1 MQLAGGNVLLTGA
14 SGGIGKAIARALHER
29 GARVIVT
36 GRRADALEELRAELG
51 GDTTVLDAD
60 LADRDA
66 VRALVERAGPLDALV
81 ANAALPAS
89 GRVDSFTAEEIDRAL
104 DVNLRAPMQLAR
116 ALQPGMVERGRGH
129 MVFVSSLS
137 GKVSNGGSAIYS
149 ATKFGLRAFGVGLRE
164 DLIGSGVG
172 VTTVYPG
179 FISDAGMFAETG
191 MKLPPGV
198 GTRTPEAVAAA
209 VVRGIEHGKAELD
222 VAPLG
227 MRVGARLWGLSPT
240 AMGALQRRMGSL
252 KIADEL
258 AAGQRSKR

>member
-36 GRRADALEELRAELG
+36 GRRTDALEELRAELG

-89 GRVDSFTAEEIDRAL
+89 GRVDSFTPEEIDRAL

-137 GKVSNGGSAIYS
+137 GKVSTAARRSTRPPSSAS
-149 ATKFGLRAFGVGLRE
+149 GPSRWASGRTS
-164 DLIGSGVG
+164 SGV
-172 VTTVYPG
+172 
-179 FISDAGMFAETG
+179 AWA
-191 MKLPPGV
+191 
-198 GTRTPEAVAAA
+198 
-209 VVRGIEHGKAELD
+209 
-222 VAPLG
+222 
-227 MRVGARLWGLSPT
+227 
-240 AMGALQRRMGSL
+240 
-252 KIADEL
+252 
-258 AAGQRSKR
+258 

>member
-1 MQLAGGNVLLTGA
+1 MVV
-14 SGGIGKAIARALHER
+14 S
-29 GARVIVT
+29 
-36 GRRADALEELRAELG
+36 GRRAEVLEELAAGLG

-60 LADRDA
+60 LADA
-66 VRALVERAGPLDALV
+66 EPLALVERAGPLDVLV

-89 GRVDSFTAEEIDRAL
+89 GRVDSFTPEEIDRAL

-137 GKVSNGGSAIYS
+137 GKVSAGGSAIYS
-149 ATKFGLRAFGVGLRE
+149 ATKFGLRGFAVGLRE
-164 DLIGSGVG
+164 DLHRERRGRDDRV
-172 VTTVYPG
+172 PG

-198 GTRTPEAVAAA
+198 GTRTPEAVADA
-209 VVRGIEHGKAELD
+209 VVRGIEPGRPSSTWRRSACASARASGASRRRRW
-222 VAPLG
+222 APCSG
-227 MRVGARLWGLSPT
+227 G
-240 AMGALQRRMGSL
+240 MGSL
-252 KIADEL
+252 KVADQL